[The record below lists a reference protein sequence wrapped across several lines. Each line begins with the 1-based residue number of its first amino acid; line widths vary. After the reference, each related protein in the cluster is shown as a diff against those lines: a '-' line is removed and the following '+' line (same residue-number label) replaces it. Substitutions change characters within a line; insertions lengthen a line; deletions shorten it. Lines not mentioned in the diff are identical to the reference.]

1 MPSGKRSPFAA
12 AELLIQEEQAGM
24 SAGKIQSQQLPSAV
38 WQTGCVAKT
47 RFQKSRAEQQEP
59 HDRVAAGGRRVLS
72 GFPEVSFRPG
82 LSSAEGKGRTC
93 SVMFS
98 YLVT

>member
-1 MPSGKRSPFAA
+1 M
-12 AELLIQEEQAGM
+12 
-24 SAGKIQSQQLPSAV
+24 
-38 WQTGCVAKT
+38 
-47 RFQKSRAEQQEP
+47 RFRKSRAEQQEP
-59 HDRVAAGGRRVLS
+59 HDKVAAGERRVLS

-82 LSSAEGKGRTC
+82 LSSTEGKGRNC

>member
-1 MPSGKRSPFAA
+1 MSKGKT
-12 AELLIQEEQAGM
+12 
-24 SAGKIQSQQLPSAV
+24 QSRQLPSAV

-47 RFQKSRAEQQEP
+47 RFQKSRAKQQEP
-59 HDRVAAGGRRVLS
+59 HDKVAAGERRVLS

-82 LSSAEGKGRTC
+82 LSSAEGKGRNC

>member
-1 MPSGKRSPFAA
+1 
-12 AELLIQEEQAGM
+12 M
-24 SAGKIQSQQLPSAV
+24 SAGKTQSRQLPSAV

-47 RFQKSRAEQQEP
+47 RFEKSRDEQQEP
-59 HDRVAAGGRRVLS
+59 HDRVAAGERCVLS

-82 LSSAEGKGRTC
+82 LSSAEGKGRNC
-93 SVMFS
+93 SVTFS